1 MFMFKLKVEQ
11 KSVFILFMFYISL
24 ISSIKLQTWT
34 LTCGANKWEETRAS
48 NMLKRNQSNCIKH
61 AYNI

>member
-1 MFMFKLKVEQ
+1 MFMFRLKVEQ
-11 KSVFILFMFYISL
+11 KSVFFSL

-34 LTCGANKWEETRAS
+34 LTCGANKWEETRAL